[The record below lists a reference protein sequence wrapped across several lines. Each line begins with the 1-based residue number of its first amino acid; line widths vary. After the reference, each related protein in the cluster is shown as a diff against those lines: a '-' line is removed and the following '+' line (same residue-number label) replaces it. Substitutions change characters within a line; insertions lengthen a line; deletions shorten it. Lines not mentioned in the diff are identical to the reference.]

1 MLWCVRNFLRHYA
14 IKEKKK
20 THLLAWDEFSE
31 KKTWGG
37 LGFQDFSCCPNKG
50 GCFCVGDAISKR
62 GDSGGWGSS
71 GGLGMELQLDL
82 DEIEKVQQLIDESS
96 ASLKEDLV
104 RQTLSTEDAKLVLSM
119 PLPYF
124 SGRLHLFDITPRMV
138 CIQSSYEVALMLERN
153 GLIKKKG
160 EEETYFI
167 WKMCLDIAPTNE
179 VLYKKKVVHDAV
191 CCVCKEEE
199 ESAAHILARCQNCV
213 APKPA
218 NLCKAIASL
227 VIWKLWKNR
236 KCGFSSFKNLPYK
249 GG

>member
-50 GCFCVGDAISKR
+50 GCFCVGDAISGLVFSKLSTFLIKR

-71 GGLGMELQLDL
+71 GGLGMELQLEWLMINRSLSQSPSNQSLLLSL

-124 SGRLHLFDITPRMV
+124 
-138 CIQSSYEVALMLERN
+138 C
-153 GLIKKKG
+153 
-160 EEETYFI
+160 
-167 WKMCLDIAPTNE
+167 WKWL
-179 VLYKKKVVHDAV
+179 
-191 CCVCKEEE
+191 
-199 ESAAHILARCQNCV
+199 
-213 APKPA
+213 
-218 NLCKAIASL
+218 
-227 VIWKLWKNR
+227 
-236 KCGFSSFKNLPYK
+236 
-249 GG
+249 